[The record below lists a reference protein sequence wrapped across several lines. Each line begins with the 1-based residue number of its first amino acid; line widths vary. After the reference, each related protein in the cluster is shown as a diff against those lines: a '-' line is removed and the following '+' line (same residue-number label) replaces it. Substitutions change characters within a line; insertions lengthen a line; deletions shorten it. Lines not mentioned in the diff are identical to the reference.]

1 MGFNSES
8 GDHVP
13 EFLER
18 AHFHSGAGRFVDSD
32 LLAAERGFCSDG
44 TLVLFVNLSSG
55 EVGSRMILSQEH
67 WRRRSD
73 SNRRITV
80 CKRLTEPAAW
90 QWIKGSAILFHPLG
104 QGQQRGPGRRARGS
118 RARGSGSVIR
128 FSALDGVGSV
138 ELLKQ
143 DHEGQLMLH
152 RHGRE
157 RPYFV
162 ATIT

>member
-1 MGFNSES
+1 MSIQGKTFREVKICCQFVACS
-8 GDHVP
+8 GCIRMHLPAFALRDTP
-13 EFLER
+13 PLILREFLQLR
-18 AHFHSGAGRFVDSD
+18 RFAGNR
-32 LLAAERGFCSDG
+32 
-44 TLVLFVNLSSG
+44 
-55 EVGSRMILSQEH
+55 

-90 QWIKGSAILFHPLG
+90 QWIKGSAILFRPLG
-104 QGQQRGPGRRARGS
+104 QGQQRGPGRRARV
-118 RARGSGSVIR
+118 SGSVIR
-128 FSALDGVGSV
+128 FSALDSVGSV

>member
-1 MGFNSES
+1 MIRLQNRLRVRAGIATL
-8 GDHVP
+8 
-13 EFLER
+13 FL
-18 AHFHSGAGRFVDSD
+18 A
-32 LLAAERGFCSDG
+32 
-44 TLVLFVNLSSG
+44 
-55 EVGSRMILSQEH
+55 
-67 WRRRSD
+67 
-73 SNRRITV
+73 
-80 CKRLTEPAAW
+80 P
-90 QWIKGSAILFHPLG
+90 G
-104 QGQQRGPGRRARGS
+104 QGQHRGPER

-162 ATIT
+162 AAGT

>member
-1 MGFNSES
+1 
-8 GDHVP
+8 
-13 EFLER
+13 
-18 AHFHSGAGRFVDSD
+18 
-32 LLAAERGFCSDG
+32 
-44 TLVLFVNLSSG
+44 
-55 EVGSRMILSQEH
+55 MILSQEH

-90 QWIKGSAILFHPLG
+90 QWIKGSAILFSPLG

-118 RARGSGSVIR
+118 RARVSGSVIR